1 MDKNISFKIEGNTIL
16 EKYIDIWKKKKK
28 KKKILGMKF
37 HVNPVYEE
45 KYIKTNVRVFNGIVN
60 TIFWNDKIP
69 KKKKNIQYTCIA
81 EINIDSVM
89 KMDQKNYPQVHLKE
103 SKCEINK
110 NKMVR
115 FINAE

>member
-1 MDKNISFKIEGNTIL
+1 MVQLIQFFEMIKFQ
-16 EKYIDIWKKKKK
+16 KK
-28 KKKILGMKF
+28 
-37 HVNPVYEE
+37 
-45 KYIKTNVRVFNGIVN
+45 T
-60 TIFWNDKIP
+60 
-69 KKKKNIQYTCIA
+69 NIQYTCIA

-89 KMDQKNYPQVHLKE
+89 KMDKKNYPQVHLKE